1 MLKKKVIAALVLSS
15 MVGSTYAAGANSDA
29 YFDGFYG
36 QVEVGLGSQSNA
48 NTFAYGGSYNSTVSW
63 NDTWQ
68 TQYGKIN
75 PQYALTAGYSKK
87 VLDLPGDNDINLA
100 VNFTYNAT
108 AGDSGKNTSGYAY
121 NDGNATYLGS
131 STYSTKTKNIY
142 ALSVEP
148 GYYLSKHGLGYL
160 KLGWAQGQTTMTQ
173 SYAWSGGYAYNKDY
187 NFGNQSGLLFGF
199 GFKHGL
205 NAAHPNVFWGLEAYQ
220 INMRS
225 KTITADSSC
234 AANGYSCTITSQP
247 TLLFGK
253 VHLGYMFD

>member
-1 MLKKKVIAALVLSS
+1 MLKKKIVVLLALLGTASFAS
-15 MVGSTYAAGANSDA
+15 AAGVNSDA

-48 NTFAYGGSYNSTVSW
+48 NTWAYGGSGSGYSF
-63 NDTWQ
+63 NDSYQ
-68 TQYGKIN
+68 VQYGKIN
-75 PQYALTAGYSKK
+75 PQYAFTVGYSKK
-87 VLDLPGDNDINLA
+87 IFDFAGDNDINLA

-108 AGDSGKNTSGYAY
+108 AGDSGKNTSSYTSVYQGQTYTGSGTYA
-121 NDGNATYLGS
+121 
-131 STYSTKTKNIY
+131 TKTKNIY
-142 ALSVEP
+142 AISVEP

-160 KLGWAQGQTTMTQ
+160 KLGWAQGQTTMSETYNYTGG
-173 SYAWSGGYAYNKDY
+173 SYGKDY
-187 NFGNQSGLLFGF
+187 NFGNQSGMLFGF

-220 INMRS
+220 INMRT

-234 AANGYSCTITSQP
+234 ATYGYSCTLSSQP

-253 VHLGYMFD
+253 IHLGYMFD